1 MQIMG
6 QVRVLG
12 LVPQEGQ
19 FVTVEHMSNSTSAYF
34 GGLVEFSLNDT
45 AKALAKISLPYNQY
59 EAKRKNQKSP
69 VLFRNV
75 VLIDCNAI

>member
-19 FVTVEHMSNSTSAYF
+19 FVTVGHMSNSTSAYF

-45 AKALAKISLPYNQY
+45 AKALAKISLPYNIQY

-69 VLFRNV
+69 VLFRN
-75 VLIDCNAI
+75 AI